1 MSGKAVALECE
12 VMRNNVRVN
21 SIHPGFVDTPA
32 LRKHIDDATKA
43 GHGRGLAPIEPDEV
57 AKTAVPIGV
66 ACTSEAVGATVVYL
80 VSHPARPVTGAET
93 PTAGG
98 LTPPSAP
105 QATRRPRPRPT
116 RPSPPPA
123 PPPPP

>member
-43 GHGRGLAPIEPDEV
+43 GHGRGLATIEPDEV

-66 ACTSEAVGATVVYL
+66 ACTSEEVGEMVVYL
-80 VSHPARPVTGAET
+80 VSNAARHVTGAEI
-93 PTAGG
+93 PIDGGMTARSDEHTSE
-98 LTPPSAP
+98 LQSLM
-105 QATRRPRPRPT
+105 RR
-116 RPSPPPA
+116 SYA
-123 PPPPP
+123 VLCLKKKK